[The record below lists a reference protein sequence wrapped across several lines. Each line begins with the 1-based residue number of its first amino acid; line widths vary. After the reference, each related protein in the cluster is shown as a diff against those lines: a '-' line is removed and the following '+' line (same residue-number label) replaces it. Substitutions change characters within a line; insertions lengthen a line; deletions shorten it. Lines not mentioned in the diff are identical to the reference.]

1 MAGAGDSGV
10 EWVVKHKR
18 FSLPV
23 GLKAARRNRAPTASS
38 SRASGP
44 TYHSLAFEPESI
56 RKAWFVAPSSG
67 SKKSTTSVVPSVPP
81 VWEGIQGDSGRLG
94 PPRNWIEGPPAPTSR
109 KGPLMADCPI

>member
-1 MAGAGDSGV
+1 MAGAGDKGV
-10 EWVVKHKR
+10 ERVVKHRR

-23 GLKAARRNRAPTASS
+23 ELKATRRNRAPTASS

-56 RKAWFVAPSSG
+56 RKAWFVAPSSW

-81 VWEGIQGDSGRLG
+81 VCEGIQDEAGRSG
-94 PPRNWIEGPPAPTSR
+94 PPRNRIEGPP
-109 KGPLMADCPI
+109 